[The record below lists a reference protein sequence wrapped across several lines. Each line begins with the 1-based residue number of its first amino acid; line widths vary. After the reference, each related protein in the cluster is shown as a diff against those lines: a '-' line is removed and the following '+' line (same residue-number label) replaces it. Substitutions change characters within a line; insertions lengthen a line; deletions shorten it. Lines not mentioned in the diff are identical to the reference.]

1 MKKIVYHFLCFLL
14 FLSACT
20 TQKPFDSDLTYFDDY
35 PEVIDILDYLEVAE
49 DDYQY
54 ILKENGHFIVCLP
67 DEGSSGLNDYLSSME
82 KNGFEVKN
90 YSATVWTIDV
100 LTKDSYEINISSVLC
115 SHLDEWISYREEPD
129 IYQTL
134 QDQDFDSTFI
144 LIFELTQTK

>member
-1 MKKIVYHFLCFLL
+1 MKKMTYIFLCFLL
-14 FLSACT
+14 FLSACSA
-20 TQKPFDSDLTYFDDY
+20 QKTVDPDLIYFDDY

-54 ILKENGHFIVCLP
+54 ILKENNHFIVCLP

-82 KNGFEVKN
+82 KNGFEVKD
-90 YSATVWTIDV
+90 YSATVSTTDV
-100 LTKDSYEINISSVLC
+100 LTKDSYEINISSILC
-115 SHLDEWISYREEPD
+115 SHLDEWISYQEEPD

-134 QDQDFDSTFI
+134 QGQDFNSTFI